1 MASPFSGKAGRVAG
15 MWAIEQALQDY
26 NLGANKIESAKAD
39 TLTALDRGRTGA
51 LTSIGQGRTDSLAAL
66 GQGMDAAR
74 PQYQGAIDRYN
85 PYTTAGTGALTAY
98 QGSLGLGGDAA
109 YDSAVSS
116 FREAPGYRYSV
127 DQATD
132 AVARKASA
140 LGALGSGNTMQA
152 ISDRAQNMADQ
163 GYGAWQGQLK
173 GLADTGLAATGAQA
187 GIQTQLGNLEAQ
199 YGRDQSGVYSGA
211 AGQEAGI
218 YTGTAGQEAGAYQG
232 YAGLDLG
239 NIARMSDTKISAGTG
254 ALMAGQQAAQN
265 KFNFGMQLGNLGA
278 NLVGSFMGGKKAA

>member
-1 MASPFSGKAGRVAG
+1 MASAFSGRAGRLAG
-15 MWAIEQALQDY
+15 MWATEQALQDY
-26 NLGANKIESAKAD
+26 AAGNQIIDAAKTD
-39 TLTALDRGRTGA
+39 TMGVLDRGRT
-51 LTSIGQGRTDSLAAL
+51 SSLAAL

-85 PYTTAGTGALTAY
+85 PYVTAGTGALTVY

-116 FREAPGYRYSV
+116 FREAPGYRYAV

-163 GYGAWQGQLK
+163 GYRDWQGQVK
-173 GLADTGLAATGAQA
+173 GLSDTGLAAIGAQS

-199 YGRDQSGVYSGA
+199 YGRDQSGVY
-211 AGQEAGI
+211 
-218 YTGTAGQEAGAYQG
+218 TNTAGQEAGALQG
-232 YAGLDLG
+232 YAGLGLG
-239 NIARMSDTKISAGTG
+239 NLARMSDTKISAGTG

-265 KFNFGMQLGNLGA
+265 RMNFGTSLLGLGSS
-278 NLVGSFMGGKKAA
+278 LLGSYMGGRRVA